1 MSMARSIAHMG
12 MIAAALA
19 PAMVAPAAARDDP
32 TAADTST
39 SAKDGELI
47 YSRDVRHSIGAR
59 HLPGQSH
66 AAGTAPTRAIIGSV
80 FNGLA
85 PLTDSEA
92 AGVAGEMQGALSS
105 LAVANLSALL
115 RDNPETRVGASLAS
129 PAATLSGTATIGSAM
144 GVLGDA
150 LGALSAIGG
159 ARP

>member
-1 MSMARSIAHMG
+1 MSMARSIARMG

-19 PAMVAPAAARDDP
+19 PGMVAPAAAQDAP

-66 AAGTAPTRAIIGSV
+66 AAVTAPTRAIIGAV

-92 AGVAGEMQGALSS
+92 AGVAGERNGALSS
-105 LAVANLSALL
+105 LAVANLGALL
-115 RDNPETRVGASLAS
+115 RDNPQTQGGPSLTS
-129 PAATLSGTATIGSAM
+129 PAATLSGTSTIGSAM

-150 LGALSAIGG
+150 LSALSAIGG
-159 ARP
+159 GRP